1 MFGGFFSTL
10 VGKLVIGVA
19 SVATATG
26 GASAAGINVQE
37 LLGGGIPFSP
47 EQRIEIIRSA
57 VETEDLPAIED
68 LAGSLELNPT
78 DGFALLDASDASE
91 PSVDPDD
98 TTGTTGTTVPDDGEE
113 PDDTT
118 GTTVTGDDNNDE
130 TDDEQDD
137 ETDDEQDDEA
147 DALRADHAAAVA
159 AEEDHLADQLSHLVA
174 DRVDAETDAAERIER
189 IEDDAAQ
196 DLTDLEAER
205 ASDIAAVEADLI
217 AALAQIGADE
227 RAASADFDAAIVALD
242 AGLAAAL
249 AALGT

>member
-1 MFGGFFSTL
+1 M
-10 VGKLVIGVA
+10 IGVA

-47 EQRIEIIRSA
+47 EQRIAIIRSA

-98 TTGTTGTTVPDDGEE
+98 TTGTTVPDDGEE

-118 GTTVTGDDNNDE
+118 GTTVTGDDSNDE

-137 ETDDEQDDEA
+137 EQDNETDDEQDNETDDEQDNETDDEQDNETDDEQDNETDDEQDNETDDEQDNEA
-147 DALRADHAAAVA
+147 DALTMPPR
-159 AEEDHLADQLSHLVA
+159 
-174 DRVDAETDAAERIER
+174 
-189 IEDDAAQ
+189 
-196 DLTDLEAER
+196 
-205 ASDIAAVEADLI
+205 
-217 AALAQIGADE
+217 
-227 RAASADFDAAIVALD
+227 
-242 AGLAAAL
+242 
-249 AALGT
+249 